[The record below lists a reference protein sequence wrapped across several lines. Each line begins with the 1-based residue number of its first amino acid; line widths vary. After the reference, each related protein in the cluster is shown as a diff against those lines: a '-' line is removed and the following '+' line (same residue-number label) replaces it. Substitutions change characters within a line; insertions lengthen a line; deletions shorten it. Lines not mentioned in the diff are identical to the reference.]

1 MRVRFDR
8 FELDSDLRLLMD
20 GAQPVHVSPKALR
33 LLEILIESR
42 PRPLSKQELTDTIW
56 ADTFV
61 DESNLAGLITEIRG
75 ALGDDARHPRF
86 VRTVHTFGYGFCGEV
101 STSLGGA
108 SVAVLLVRGDTV
120 RLCEGENVVGR
131 DSACAVIID
140 DATISRRHARIVIA
154 DGIASIE
161 DLGSKNGT
169 FVDGQP
175 VVGATSL
182 RDRQTITFGEVN
194 VVFAAAG
201 AGAATVTMKSL

>member
-108 SVAVLLVRGDTV
+108 PVAVLLVRAIPPA
-120 RLCEGENVVGR
+120 EGR
-131 DSACAVIID
+131 D
-140 DATISRRHARIVIA
+140 H
-154 DGIASIE
+154 
-161 DLGSKNGT
+161 
-169 FVDGQP
+169 
-175 VVGATSL
+175 
-182 RDRQTITFGEVN
+182 RQTLAGDLCFRVEPERHRERASPCTRGRRSRATFHPYRPGIWVRVLLGRAGER
-194 VVFAAAG
+194 
-201 AGAATVTMKSL
+201 

>member
-75 ALGDDARHPRF
+75 ALGDDARRSPPGARDPAGGRPRSPTNSGRRPLF
-86 VRTVHTFGYGFCGEV
+86 PSRT
-101 STSLGGA
+101 
-108 SVAVLLVRGDTV
+108 
-120 RLCEGENVVGR
+120 
-131 DSACAVIID
+131 
-140 DATISRRHARIVIA
+140 
-154 DGIASIE
+154 
-161 DLGSKNGT
+161 
-169 FVDGQP
+169 
-175 VVGATSL
+175 
-182 RDRQTITFGEVN
+182 
-194 VVFAAAG
+194 
-201 AGAATVTMKSL
+201 